1 MYTDILIELVKSDLK
16 TKYKNAF
23 LGFLWIIFEPFF
35 IMLILYLVFNRFI
48 RFDMP
53 DYPLYLLSGITA
65 WRIFVNSTSSGL
77 TSLYRNRDLILKV
90 KIPRMLI
97 PLSSVITALLT
108 GICEILLYLIFY
120 FIVRHTLH
128 IEFLMIIP
136 FLIIMLLLL
145 TGIANILSVVY
156 VFFRDVK
163 PAWDILTQ
171 ALFFLCPIFYPLS
184 LIPIKY
190 IGYYQLNPMALITMG
205 FHKILYEHSVP
216 NMTVILGAIFYALVF
231 FLVSII
237 VFRYSERKMVKSV

>member
-90 KIPRMLI
+90 NIPRMLI
-97 PLSSVITALLT
+97 PLSSVVSAMLT
-108 GICEILLYLIFY
+108 GIFELLLYLVFY
-120 FIVRHTLH
+120 LIVRHTLH
-128 IEFLMIIP
+128 VEFLIIIP
-136 FLIIMLLLL
+136 YLIIMLLMLA
-145 TGIANILSVVY
+145 GVANILAVVY
-156 VFFRDVK
+156 VFFRDIK
-163 PAWDILTQ
+163 PAWDILIQ

-184 LIPIKY
+184 LIPVKY
-190 IGYYQLNPMALITMG
+190 SGYYQLNPMALFIMG
-205 FHKILYEHSVP
+205 FHSILYEHSVP
-216 NMTVILGAIFYALVF
+216 NMTIIIGTVFYAAVF
-231 FLVSII
+231 FLISII
-237 VFRYSERKMVKSV
+237 VFKAAERRMVKSV